1 MEYRRKGDLFM
12 KILVPIDGSKSSA
25 KCIEVARGMG
35 EKLEADLII
44 LTVTPETSVFEQY
57 PANFAYTLEVEKA
70 NVERAESILKDAEN
84 ELSDYPY
91 EVETYYTTGSPSEQI
106 CTFSEDKDVDLIV
119 MGNRGLGA
127 FSRTLLGSV
136 SNKVLNHSRKSVLVV
151 KADI

>member
-1 MEYRRKGDLFM
+1 M
-12 KILVPIDGSKSSA
+12 KILVPIDGSKSSKKSIDA
-25 KCIEVARGMG
+25 AREMG
-35 EKLEADLII
+35 TKLGADLII

-70 NVERAESILKDAEN
+70 NVERAETILKDAETD
-84 ELSDYPY
+84 LSDYPFG
-91 EVETYYTTGSPSEQI
+91 VETFYTTGNPSEQI
-106 CTFSEDKDVDLIV
+106 CRFSEDKDVDLIV

-136 SNKVLNHSRKSVLVV
+136 SNKVLNQSRKSVLVV

>member
-1 MEYRRKGDLFM
+1 M
-12 KILVPIDGSKSSA
+12 KILVPVDGSKSSE
-25 KCIEVARGMG
+25 KCIDVAREMG
-35 EKLEADLII
+35 EKLGADLII

-70 NVERAESILKDAEN
+70 NVERAKAILKDAEN
-84 ELSDYPY
+84 KLIDYPHN
-91 EVETYYTTGSPSEQI
+91 VETIYTTGSPSEQI
-106 CTFSEDKDVDLIV
+106 CTCSEDKDVDLIV